1 MVRSYVRKTKKGD
14 AYTKEQLLQA
24 TNAITSKQMT
34 LYDHINKRR
43 GMKST
48 TKGRNTALSP
58 AVEKSL
64 AQSLT
69 IMEKYG
75 HGLSRTEVL
84 TLVGNYVN
92 DNNLV
97 TPFKGG
103 YPGHDWWI
111 GFSSRHKLSLK
122 KPQVVENARK
132 KACDPFIIYN
142 YFDLLWETMTDL
154 GIVNRPDRIWNLD
167 ETSFCLDPSKTKT
180 VGPIGQPST
189 RTTHGSGRDN
199 TSVLMACSADGKKG
213 PPLIIFKGKNIWD
226 RWITQQSEFP
236 DTTYAATSNGWMER
250 EVFVNYFE
258 KSFLK
263 TTNPSPANPILLIY
277 DGHSSHVDLKLVEI
291 ARNNNVTIILLPPH
305 SSHLLQPMDLS
316 VFKSIKTVWDQ
327 RLCSWN
333 RSHQGQKLPKQ
344 DLSRIICSIWAQL
357 DTKIIENGF
366 RKAGI
371 YPFNRNAVDKS
382 KFDPISLSRWE
393 VSNTQENNQTTDDQT
408 STTEM
413 YNDLVIYNE
422 ASTSTCIASN
432 NNFNSNQASTSTEKN
447 AETEILNNSKS
458 FEELLLISM
467 KQVAVEKTTRKQ
479 VTSGATVI
487 TSEEVINILKAKEQE
502 KDKPKNNKKKKQSE
516 EVVNEEVVN
525 EEEIQDVIDINL
537 NQPNE
542 NLNISFVSGVSEISD
557 LLNELEREEEDLAE
571 EGYMFRTKNCVD
583 DWVLIKYKLE
593 GKSAKSLH
601 YVGIIKEV
609 FDGKHKIKFVKL
621 KSENKHSTTF
631 VYPIA
636 DDIDEVSESDII
648 CSLPKPTIG
657 RRGQL
662 VFGITFSQYNL
673 KK

>member
-14 AYTKEQLLQA
+14 AYTKEQLLQV
-24 TNAITSKQMT
+24 TNAVTSKQMTVSFSARLYRIPRTT
-34 LYDHINKRR
+34 LYDHINERR

-58 AVEKSL
+58 AIEKSL

-84 TLVGNYVN
+84 TLVGNYYVN

-142 YFDLLWETMTDL
+142 YFYLLWETMTDL

-199 TSVLMACSADGKKG
+199 TSVLMACSAD
-213 PPLIIFKGKNIWD
+213 
-226 RWITQQSEFP
+226 

-344 DLSRIICSIWAQL
+344 DLSRIICSNWAQL

-371 YPFNRNAVDKS
+371 YPFNRNAVNKS

-408 STTEM
+408 STTEI

-487 TSEEVINILKAKEQE
+487 TSEE
-502 KDKPKNNKKKKQSE
+502 SE

-525 EEEIQDVIDINL
+525 EEKIQDIIDINL

-557 LLNELEREEEDLAE
+557 LLNELEREKEDLAE
-571 EGYMFRTKNCVD
+571 EGYMFRTKNC
-583 DWVLIKYKLE
+583 
-593 GKSAKSLH
+593 
-601 YVGIIKEV
+601 IIKEV
-609 FDGKHKIKFVKL
+609 FDGMHKIKFVKL
-621 KSENKHSTTF
+621 KTENKHSTTF